1 MEEEKQKD
9 TEPGETSCS
18 IREVEK
24 YHTIEGKTKK
34 KVMKNEITLSNAP
47 KTARWR
53 TTAIFIHKLV
63 QVKIFTN
70 ELYANSTCRF
80 F

>member
-34 KVMKNEITLSNAP
+34 KVMEIPRMLSTQKRKIPA
-47 KTARWR
+47 ARHIML
-53 TTAIFIHKLV
+53 IFQK
-63 QVKIFTN
+63 
-70 ELYANSTCRF
+70 Y
-80 F
+80 